1 MAGTFHG
8 GIAFQPAICDLGQV
22 DRPISASMKLTYRLD
37 ECSLK
42 AGDRVAGGELL
53 GSRAGL
59 PVRTSLSAKVTVIEQ
74 VDGGILL
81 TLESDGEA
89 RLAESVPFGKKT
101 GRTLAEASAEDL
113 LAEIASSGIVE
124 QSGESLHAHLTRA
137 LACAPGK
144 LRMAA
149 VSCLDLD
156 PLSATNSS
164 IAEESASAV
173 AGGLTILLR
182 LLRLKE
188 GAILCDSR
196 RKACIK
202 AAEIACADS
211 SLIAIEQTSNRYPQA
226 DPRLITRWLT
236 NKELSPSKH
245 PEDAGLFLID
255 AETCASLY
263 QLFAEGLPKR
273 FKRLSIFADGKLKL
287 CDLPYGL
294 ELSELP
300 SLSILPASH
309 DGQSLCRGGMD
320 GRPLPE
326 TVDATLNT
334 LALLPQ
340 SGAEVSRLLTADD
353 QTAAKA
359 EAVPKQSRL
368 SSLLSALSADSVD
381 CIACG
386 RCAGVCPMFLLP
398 YDYLPKSRLQRWLSG
413 SPKDGGSCMGCG
425 CCSYV
430 CPSRLPLRN
439 AVQSSVRK
447 EDRNGK

>member
-22 DRPISASMKLTYRLD
+22 DRPISASMKLIYRLD

-42 AGDRVAGGELL
+42 VGDRVAGGDLL
-53 GSRAGL
+53 GSRGSL
-59 PVRTSLSAKVTVIEQ
+59 PVRASLSGKVTVTKQ
-74 VDGGILL
+74 DDCCILL
-81 TLESDGEA
+81 TLESDGKD
-89 RLAESVPFGKKT
+89 RVAESVPFGKKT

-113 LAEIASSGIVE
+113 LEEIASSGIVE

-144 LRMAA
+144 LRIAA

-164 IAEESASAV
+164 IVEESAGAV

-236 NKELSPSKH
+236 NKELSPSKL
-245 PEDAGLFLID
+245 PEDAGLFLTD

-263 QLFAEGLPKR
+263 RLFAQGLPNR
-273 FKRLSIFADGKLKL
+273 FKRLSIFADGKLRL
-287 CDLPYGL
+287 CDLPFGL
-294 ELSELP
+294 ELSTLP
-300 SLSILPASH
+300 SLSILPTSH
-309 DGQSLCRGGMD
+309 DGETLCRGGMD
-320 GRPLPE
+320 GRSLPE
-326 TVDATLNT
+326 TVDATLNGI
-334 LALLPQ
+334 ALLPQ
-340 SGAEVSRLLTADD
+340 SGADVSRLLSSEENPS
-353 QTAAKA
+353 A
-359 EAVPKQSRL
+359 EAEELPKQSRF
-368 SSLLSALSADSVD
+368 SLLLSVLSADSVD

-386 RCAGVCPMFLLP
+386 RCADVCPMFLLP

-425 CCSYV
+425 CCSYI
-430 CPSRLPLRN
+430 CPARLPLRS
-439 AVQSSVRK
+439 AVQSSARK